1 MSIRLNSKPR
11 FKLDPFKKPMD
22 QLKSTSKKKRL
33 TSKERAALGLKPSE
47 DDIQIQ
53 AIEECQYLKYMGI
66 RVSEIIRHIPNGGL
80 RSKSEAARLKR
91 MGVKAGTPDLLIPV
105 GKHGFIALW
114 IECKTEDGDFLDSQI
129 EQIPL
134 LQKLGNKVVVCR
146 SVADVINTIKAYLEI

>member
-22 QLKSTSKKKRL
+22 QLKSTTKKKRL
-33 TSKERAALGLKPSE
+33 TPKERAALGMKPSE
-47 DDIQIQ
+47 DEIQTQI
-53 AIEECQYLKYMGI
+53 INECQYLKYKGF

-91 MGVKAGTPDLLIPV
+91 MGVRAGTPDLLLPV
-105 GKHGFIALW
+105 GNHGYISLW

-146 SVADVINTIKAYLEI
+146 SVADAIDTIKAYLEI